1 MEISFRLFRT
11 ALRGLVV
18 AGAVGWTALG
28 AQQTPAPSGNA
39 TIVGQ
44 VIDSETRQGIPG
56 AIVSIVGMRFTPI
69 SPGRGGTSGG
79 GAPARPPVPV
89 KADSQGRFAFSGL
102 WAGNVLIQ
110 AQLDGYASSSGAASR
125 TVEVTDGAVV
135 TDTKLSLVKLATISG
150 TVRDDGG
157 DPVVG
162 IDVIAFRRAS
172 LQGRPPVLAGDNRSK
187 TDDRGQYRLTGLLPG
202 EYYICACNR
211 EPIPFDGQLLTTLA
225 ARPLE
230 LLGVA
235 GRAAKVGADTAS
247 LDKTL
252 RTFAPTFHPNTTL
265 AGRATRVKAS
275 GATPQEAIDIDV
287 TAVRAAR
294 VSGRILGA
302 PNNSLNANAVRLIP
316 TGDIPEA
323 VAITQLMPMLVQP
336 DGRFDFAGVAPGQY
350 TLEVRVTPGAAGG
363 GPSGAALAFIGGR
376 GGTAPGGRAGGPP
389 ADPMWALQTV
399 AVGDE
404 DVTGLVVGLQAG
416 ATITGRLEFSGN
428 APPPPPPGPQARA
441 NGVQL
446 MSTDPPPRNRSY
458 VGSITADGSFR
469 VPGVVP
475 GRYVVYPFI
484 SVPGWPTLKSV
495 TLGSVDI
502 TDTILDVDGRDLSNL
517 VVTVTDTPMAD
528 VRGTIPSGLGGAEED
543 TWIRMFPA
551 ERRFWEE
558 PFGAFSRFKTAPVE
572 KNAFT
577 IPRVPA
583 GEYFVV
589 AVREG
594 GLEWMD
600 KTTLEAMSR
609 GAERI
614 TVVNGDKKVIEVKR

>member
-1 MEISFRLFRT
+1 MGINFRLFRT

-18 AGAVGWTALG
+18 AGAVGWTALD
-28 AQQTPAPSGNA
+28 AQQAPPAPAPAG
-39 TIVGQ
+39 TGIIVGQ
-44 VIDSETRQGIPG
+44 VIDSETRQGIAG
-56 AIVSIVGMRFTPI
+56 ASVSIVGRRVI
-69 SPGRGGTSGG
+69 SASSGRSGG
-79 GAPARPPVPV
+79 GGPAPPQVPV
-89 KADSQGRFAFSGL
+89 KADSQGRFVFSGL
-102 WAGNVLIQ
+102 WVGNVLIQ
-110 AQLDGYASSSGAASR
+110 AHLDGYASSSGAAR
-125 TVEVTDGAVV
+125 TVELADGAVV
-135 TDTKLSLVKLATISG
+135 TDAKLSLVKLATISG

-162 IDVIAFRRAS
+162 VEVLAFRRAS
-172 LQGRPPVLAGDNRSK
+172 VQGRPPVLAADGRAK
-187 TDDRGQYRLTGLLPG
+187 TDDRGHYRIANLLPG
-202 EYYICACNR
+202 DYYICACTR
-211 EPIPFDGQLLTTLA
+211 EPIPFDSQLLTTLA

-247 LDKTL
+247 LDRTL

-265 AGRATRVKAS
+265 AGGATRVKAS

-294 VSGRILGA
+294 VSGRVVGVPAAGLPA
-302 PNNSLNANAVRLIP
+302 SAVRL
-316 TGDIPEA
+316 TRNGDIPEA
-323 VAITQLMPMLVQP
+323 VAVAQIVPMLVQP
-336 DGRFDFAGVAPGQY
+336 DGRFDFAGVPPGQY
-350 TLEVRVTPGAAGG
+350 TLDVRTIPGTSSS
-363 GPSGAALAFIGGR
+363 GPGGAALAFIGSRGAGMGGTR
-376 GGTAPGGRAGGPP
+376 GGGPG
-389 ADPMWALQTV
+389 ADPLWASQV
-399 AVGDE
+399 ISVGDE
-404 DVTGLVVGLQAG
+404 DVTGLMIGLQPG

-446 MSTDPPPRNRSY
+446 NSMDPLPRGATY
-458 VGSITADGSFR
+458 VAPMTADGSFR
-469 VPGVVP
+469 MPGVVP
-475 GRYVVYPFI
+475 GRYVVFPFI

-495 TLGSVDI
+495 TLGGVDM
-502 TDTILDVDGRDLSNL
+502 TDTILDVDGRDLPNL
-517 VVTVTDTPMAD
+517 VVTVTDAPMAEL
-528 VRGTIPSGLGGAEED
+528 RGTVSSGLGGAEED
-543 TWIRMFPA
+543 TWIRMFPSD
-551 ERRFWEE
+551 RRFWEE
-558 PFGAFSRFKTAPVE
+558 PFGAFSRFKSAPVE
-572 KNAFT
+572 KNVFT
-577 IPRVPA
+577 IARVPA